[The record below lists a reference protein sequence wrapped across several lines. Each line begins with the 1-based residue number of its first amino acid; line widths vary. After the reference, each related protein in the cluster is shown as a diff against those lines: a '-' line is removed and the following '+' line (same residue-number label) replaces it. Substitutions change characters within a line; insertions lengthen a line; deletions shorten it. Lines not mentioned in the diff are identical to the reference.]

1 MKKTNLAKKLTAM
14 AMTGAMVMSMGMT
27 AFAVEPVESDQGT
40 ASITKVLNKPENVLT
55 PNTSFTFAIEYVE
68 ELTGV
73 TDIGDVSSAVA
84 FEDGNDTIAP
94 SDVELKNTDTS
105 LTYAEKLP
113 LSVTLSNYTKPGV
126 YRYKVTETTPADKYE
141 GIDYD
146 ENVLYFDVAIGYED
160 GESALSVL
168 YAKFVT
174 TDDEGKTVKGDGTF
188 TNNYGTGDEDGS
200 LGNLVVT
207 KKVSGNQVEAGKEY
221 SFTVTITD
229 REAGE
234 EFYVIYGEDEATAV
248 TENGTVTVPL
258 MADESLTVYGL
269 SESDKYTIAEAD
281 YNDEGYT
288 TSFVVKDTNNTIE
301 TSVANTHDYDT
312 DSHALNKG
320 NDGKLLD
327 ATAEFT
333 NTKNVTTPTGIA
345 MTFAPYALMVVFAG
359 VFAVMFL
366 RKKREDF

>member
-1 MKKTNLAKKLTAM
+1 
-14 AMTGAMVMSMGMT
+14 MTGVMVMSMGMT
-27 AFAVEPVESDQGT
+27 AFAVEPAEPDQGT
-40 ASITKVLNKPENVLT
+40 ASITKVLNKPKNVLT
-55 PNTSFTFAIEYVE
+55 PNTSFTFAIEYE
-68 ELTGV
+68 KELTGV
-73 TDIGDVSSAVA
+73 TDVGNDVYSAVA
-84 FEDGNDTIAP
+84 FEGGKDTIAP
-94 SDVELKNTDTS
+94 NDEELENTETS
-105 LTYAEKLP
+105 LIYEEELP
-113 LSVTLSNYTKPGV
+113 LSVELSDYTKPGI

-146 ENVLYFDVAIGYED
+146 ENELYFDVAIGYED

-174 TDDEGKTVKGDGTF
+174 IDDEGKTVKGNGTF
-188 TNNYGTGDEDGS
+188 TNNYGTGEKDGS
-200 LGNLVVT
+200 LGKLVVT

-234 EFYVIYGEDEATAV
+234 EFYVIYGEDEAKAI
-248 TENGTVTVPL
+248 TEGGTVTVPL
-258 MADESLTVYGL
+258 KADESLTVYGL
-269 SESDKYTIAEAD
+269 SESDKYTVVEHD
-281 YNDEGYT
+281 YSKEGYT
-288 TSFVVKDTNNTIE
+288 TSFVISDSGNNNIE
-301 TSVANTHDYDT
+301 TSTADTHDYDT
-312 DSHALNKG
+312 GEHVLNKG
-320 NDGKLLD
+320 KDGKLLD

-333 NTKNVTTPTGIA
+333 NTKNVTAPTGIA